1 MGIYNLIRLGLIFV
15 ILYTIRIFWCK
26 HLLKGWLN
34 NEGIK
39 ASESKLCLLNKGPF
53 TYNSGGRQLVF
64 WVKATD
70 RNNHLL
76 SGYVRTRG
84 LIAALFK
91 QDFEARW
98 ET

>member
-39 ASESKLCLLNKGPF
+39 EKRKE
-53 TYNSGGRQLVF
+53 
-64 WVKATD
+64 
-70 RNNHLL
+70 
-76 SGYVRTRG
+76 
-84 LIAALFK
+84 LFK
-91 QDFEARW
+91 MFQTTYGDLERKKQKIDQKIY
-98 ET
+98 